1 MWMFPN
7 AATAHRISTEDTT
20 HIETTATAT
29 NTDSAMPP
37 TTIMDTKPSTAETIF
52 IIATTANP
60 TTTAAITTGTGIV
73 LDREFKSAQIL
84 AYTGN
89 EFV

>member
-1 MWMFPN
+1 MLHN
-7 AATAHRISTEDTT
+7 AAIAHRISTEDTT
-20 HIETTATAT
+20 LIETTATAT
-29 NTDSAMPP
+29 STANAMPP
-37 TTIMDTKPSTAETIF
+37 TTVMDTKHSMAETIF

-60 TTTAAITTGTGIV
+60 ITTAAITTGTGIV

-89 EFV
+89 KFV